1 MKKLLILSLV
11 VLFFSC
17 NEKHPLADKLC
28 NCYTHLHRAE
38 IEEES
43 DFWTDSCNVLYKDI
57 LRKLEKDKSDQEKF
71 QRAYSRCQ

>member
-1 MKKLLILSLV
+1 MFS

-38 IEEES
+38 IVEES
-43 DFWTDSCNVLYKDI
+43 DFWTDSCNVLYIDI
-57 LRKLEKDKSDQEKF
+57 LRKLEKDKS
-71 QRAYSRCQ
+71 RN